1 MDTYTQAWLGDE
13 NITMPQPQE
22 NARAFI
28 IIILIFWLL
37 TSPDNSGALIGIP
50 SLTSARLQRQRF
62 AHGVLNSTK
71 WGDFSPRLIDDQ
83 ADATPHYLNLTGF
96 REQDGLAWEDF
107 GRFKARCTEW
117 SRNAHGSSASGENLW
132 DLGLVEPTWQNVT
145 GVVHGEWV
153 RRNGSVERQGAS
165 YNLSGIAPD
174 VPWMPTTRGD
184 YNHNVTG
191 QHGKMTLYLDDKD
204 DSIEYEDHDGDNRP
218 KAGGLARA
226 ISASVTMQD
235 DATSSSSWDMKFHG
249 VHWPRQGVILLTS
262 TSEKFAGIFA
272 LPHLTLG
279 PNFFYSSQK
288 LLNETLDKVLQKK
301 ERNRFSDP
309 SDPWSSNIEPQGQ
322 NWNPMP
328 HCEYVL
334 YAQVHPLDPQQLGVK
349 HFGDGS
355 RETLGM
361 GSLVSHL
368 ENELRYPTGAPVG
381 GYPELQMS
389 TVMWSPDCSY
399 FLESKGPPVFA
410 SIDGDHL
417 TGKKEEILIYGGK
430 MWLMAFAA
438 VFLGQVYL
446 LKAQMRESSTPST
459 VGRVSFYTAG
469 TMLLADG
476 LIFAASSAW
485 SLSASSTLLP
495 SLLMTFGA
503 FLSMALG
510 GVFLGEV
517 YKVQEPERR
526 NRQRDQAV
534 ANPSLPTPAAAAAAA
549 ATARAATAAA
559 VVPARAPAPLTD
571 SLPRPVTAA
580 PLRPETP
587 PIIIPSDQ
595 DIDAEI
601 AANATAGA
609 AAVAAPVTNPIT
621 PGARATVA
629 ITATQPQRTPFSSI
643 SGRFILLGTFLVFLS
658 VAAISWPAR
667 IRSWYCNLLAFIY
680 FSLWVPQIYRN
691 IIRNSHRAYS
701 WRFMVGQ
708 SVLRAAPIAYFYLR
722 DDNILFAKTDPL
734 AFAILAGWLWIQLW
748 VLAFQDVLGPRY
760 GIPKGWLPEAWDYHP
775 VLREDNLE
783 TGGLPIGLVGGADD
797 NDEPGSPVNRRM
809 SVSEGSKST
818 RKERDRDRGKD
829 RKDGKS
835 SRAHIHEIDCA
846 ICRETLEVP
855 VVPAGADPD
864 AVGAGGSVAATL
876 ARRTYMVT
884 PCRHIFHSACLEGW
898 LRFRLQCP
906 ICREELPPL

>member
-1 MDTYTQAWLGDE
+1 
-13 NITMPQPQE
+13 MPQPQE

-28 IIILIFWLL
+28 VIILLFWLL

-62 AHGVLNSTK
+62 AHGILNSTK

-96 REQDGLAWEDF
+96 REQDGFAWEDF
-107 GRFKARCTEW
+107 GRFKDRCTEW

-132 DLGLVEPTWQNVT
+132 DLGLIEPTWQNVT

-153 RRNGSVERQGAS
+153 RRNGSVPRQGAD
-165 YNLSGIAPD
+165 YNLSAISPD
-174 VPWMPTTRGD
+174 VPWMPTRGD
-184 YNHNVTG
+184 YSHNVTG
-191 QHGKMTLYLDDKD
+191 EHGKITLYLDDKD
-204 DSIEYEDHDGDNRP
+204 HSIEFDDRDHGDGP

-262 TSEKFAGIFA
+262 TSEKFAGIFG

-279 PNFFYSSQK
+279 PSFFYSSQK
-288 LLNETLDKVLQKK
+288 LLNKTLDDALRSK

-309 SDPWSSNIEPQGQ
+309 SNPWSSNIEPEGQ
-322 NWNPMP
+322 NWSPTP
-328 HCEYVL
+328 HCEYIL
-334 YAQVHPLDPQQLGVK
+334 YAQVHPLDPQQLGIK
-349 HFGDGS
+349 RPGDKAPEMSG
-355 RETLGM
+355 L
-361 GSLVSHL
+361 GSLVGTL
-368 ENELRYPTGAPVG
+368 ENELRHPTGAPVG
-381 GYPELQMS
+381 GYPELKMS

-410 SIDGDHL
+410 SIDGNHL

-446 LKAQMRESSTPST
+446 LKAQMRESNTPST

-476 LIFAASSAW
+476 LIFAGSSAW
-485 SLSASSTLLP
+485 TLSASSTLLP

-526 NRQRDQAV
+526 NRQREQAA
-534 ANPSLPTPAAAAAAA
+534 ANPTPPTPAALAAAA
-549 ATARAATAAA
+549 ATARAAA
-559 VVPARAPAPLTD
+559 VTPAAPAAPPLLSD
-571 SLPRPVTAA
+571 SLPRPVTAP
-580 PLRPETP
+580 PLRPDTP

-601 AANATAGA
+601 AEVAANARTGA
-609 AAVAAPVTNPIT
+609 AAIPVPAAAT
-621 PGARATVA
+621 PAVRATIA
-629 ITATQPQRTPFSSI
+629 QPQRTPFSSI
-643 SGRFILLGTFLVFLS
+643 SGRFILLGTLLLFVS
-658 VAAISWPAR
+658 VAAISWPAP
-667 IRSWYCNLLAFIY
+667 IRAFYCNLLAFIY

-691 IIRNSHRAYS
+691 IIRNSRRAYS
-701 WRFMVGQ
+701 WRFMIGQ
-708 SVLRAAPIAYFYLR
+708 SVLRAAPVAYFYLR
-722 DDNILFAKTDPL
+722 DDNILFAMTDPL
-734 AFAILAGWLWIQLW
+734 AFTVLAGWLWVQLW

-760 GIPKGWLPEAWDYHP
+760 GLPKGWLPEAWDYHP

-783 TGGLPIGLVGGADD
+783 AGGLPIGLVGGADD
-797 NDEPGSPVNRRM
+797 DNEPGSPVTRRA
-809 SVSEGSKST
+809 SVSDGSSSKST
-818 RKERDRDRGKD
+818 RKVDRSKD
-829 RKDGKS
+829 GKDGKS
-835 SRAHIHEIDCA
+835 VRAHVYEIDCA

-855 VVPAGADPD
+855 VVPAGTDPD

>member
-1 MDTYTQAWLGDE
+1 
-13 NITMPQPQE
+13 MPQPQE
-22 NARAFI
+22 NARAFLV
-28 IIILIFWLL
+28 IILIFWLL

-50 SLTSARLQRQRF
+50 SLTSARLHRQRF

-83 ADATPHYLNLTGF
+83 PDATAHYPNLTGF
-96 REQDGLAWEDF
+96 REGDGLAWEDF
-107 GRFKARCTEW
+107 GRFKDRCMEW
-117 SRNAHGSSASGENLW
+117 SRSAHGSSSSGENLW

-145 GVVHGEWV
+145 GVVHGEWA
-153 RRNGSVERQGAS
+153 RRNGSVGRQAAF
-165 YNLSGIAPD
+165 YNLSDIAPG
-174 VPWMPTTRGD
+174 VPWMPMRGD
-184 YNHNVTG
+184 YSHNVTG
-191 QHGKMTLYLDDKD
+191 EHGKITLYLDDKD
-204 DSIEYEDHDGDNRP
+204 DSVEYEDRNEDGDSQP

-226 ISASVTMQD
+226 IAASVTVQD
-235 DATSSSSWDMKFHG
+235 DATSSSSWDMKLHG

-262 TSEKFAGIFA
+262 TSEKFAGIFG
-272 LPHLTLG
+272 LPHMTLG
-279 PNFFYSSQK
+279 PSFFYSSQK
-288 LLNETLDKVLQKK
+288 LLNETLDNILRRK
-301 ERNRFSDP
+301 EKNVFSEP
-309 SDPWSSNIEPQGQ
+309 FNPWSASIEPQGQ
-322 NWNPMP
+322 GWNPTP

-334 YAQVHPLDPQQLGVK
+334 YAQVHPLDPQQLGRK
-349 HFGDGS
+349 ISGDNAQE
-355 RETLGM
+355 RLGK
-361 GSLVSHL
+361 GSLVGDL
-368 ENELRYPTGAPVG
+368 ENELRHPTGAPVG

-410 SIDGDHL
+410 SIDGNHL
-417 TGKKEEILIYGGK
+417 IGNKEEILIYGGK

-438 VFLGQVYL
+438 IFLGQVYL
-446 LKAQMRESSTPST
+446 LKTQMRESSTPST
-459 VGRVSFYTAG
+459 IGRVSFYTAG
-469 TMLLADG
+469 SMLLADG

-526 NRQRDQAV
+526 SRQREQAAAV
-534 ANPSLPTPAAAAAAA
+534 PPAPTPAAAAAAA
-549 ATARAATAAA
+549 AAARAAAA
-559 VVPARAPAPLTD
+559 PPPPSD
-571 SLPRPVTAA
+571 SLPRPVTA
-580 PLRPETP
+580 PPPRPDTP
-587 PIIIPSDQ
+587 PVIIPSDQ

-609 AAVAAPVTNPIT
+609 AAVQAPVTNATI
-621 PGARATVA
+621 PGLRP
-629 ITATQPQRTPFSSI
+629 TAAVTAVQPQGTPFSSI
-643 SGRFILLGTFLVFLS
+643 TGRFLLLGTFLVFLS

-667 IRSWYCNLLAFIY
+667 IRSWYCNLLAFVY

-691 IIRNSHRAYS
+691 IIRNSRRAYS

-708 SVLRAAPIAYFYLR
+708 SVLRAAPVAYFYLR

-734 AFAILAGWLWIQLW
+734 AFAVLAGWLWTQLW

-760 GIPKGWLPEAWDYHP
+760 GVPKGWAPEAWDYHP

-783 TGGLPIGLVGGADD
+783 AGGLPIGLVAGAGDD
-797 NDEPGSPVNRRM
+797 DEPGSPAAARRM
-809 SVSEGSKST
+809 SLSEGTKSGST
-818 RKERDRDRGKD
+818 RKEWDRDRGKD
-829 RKDGKS
+829 RKDGSTGGK
-835 SRAHIHEIDCA
+835 AHIHEIDCA

-864 AVGAGGSVAATL
+864 AVGAGSSVAATL

>member
-1 MDTYTQAWLGDE
+1 
-13 NITMPQPQE
+13 MPQPQE

-28 IIILIFWLL
+28 VIILLFWLL
-37 TSPDNSGALIGIP
+37 TSPDNNPGLLGIP
-50 SLTSARLQRQRF
+50 SLTAARLERQRR

-71 WGDFSPRLIDDQ
+71 WGDFSPRLIGGQ
-83 ADATPHYLNLTGF
+83 ADATPRYLNLTGF
-96 REQDGLAWEDF
+96 REQDGLAWDDF
-107 GRFKARCTEW
+107 GKFKDRCTEW
-117 SRNAHGSSASGENLW
+117 SRNAHGPSTTGENLW
-132 DLGLVEPTWQNVT
+132 DIGLPKPMWQNVT

-165 YNLSGIAPD
+165 YNLSDIAPS
-174 VPWMPTTRGD
+174 VPWLATRGD
-184 YNHNVTG
+184 YSHNVTG
-191 QHGKMTLYLDDKD
+191 QHGKMTLYLNDKD
-204 DSIEYEDHDGDNRP
+204 DSVEYEDSDGGNGP

-235 DATSSSSWDMKFHG
+235 DATSSSSWDMKLHG

-279 PNFFYSSQK
+279 PNLFYSSQK
-288 LLNETLDKVLQKK
+288 LLNETLDSVLQRK
-301 ERNRFSDP
+301 ERSRFSDP
-309 SDPWSSNIEPQGQ
+309 TNPWSSNIEPEGQ
-322 NWNPMP
+322 NWSPSP
-328 HCEYVL
+328 HCEYLL
-334 YAQVHPLDPQQLGVK
+334 YAQVHPLDTQQLGIR
-349 HFGDGS
+349 HYGDQLQE
-355 RETLGM
+355 RLGM
-361 GSLVSHL
+361 RSLVQDL
-368 ENELRYPTGAPVG
+368 EDELRNPTGAPVK
-381 GYPELQMS
+381 GYPELRVS

-410 SIDGDHL
+410 SVEGNHL
-417 TGKKEEILIYGGK
+417 IGKKEEILIYGGK

-469 TMLLADG
+469 AMLLADG
-476 LIFAASSAW
+476 LFFAASSAW

-526 NRQRDQAV
+526 NRQREQAA
-534 ANPSLPTPAAAAAAA
+534 ANPPQPTPAAAAAAA
-549 ATARAATAAA
+549 ATARAVAAA
-559 VVPARAPAPLTD
+559 PPPPAPPSD
-571 SLPRPVTAA
+571 SLPRPVTAP
-580 PLRPETP
+580 PLRPATP

-601 AANATAGA
+601 AANAAAGA
-609 AAVAAPVTNPIT
+609 AAIPVPLTRPSITVTAAT
-621 PGARATVA
+621 PAP
-629 ITATQPQRTPFSSI
+629 QQQRTPFSSI
-643 SGRFILLGTFLVFLS
+643 SGRFILLGTLLLFVS

-667 IRSWYCNLLAFIY
+667 VRSFYCNLLAFVY
-680 FSLWVPQIYRN
+680 FSLWIPQIYRN
-691 IIRNSHRAYS
+691 IIRNSRRAYS
-701 WRFMVGQ
+701 WRFMIGQ

-722 DDNILFAKTDPL
+722 EDNILFAKTDPL
-734 AFAILAGWLWIQLW
+734 AFAVLAGWLWIQLW
-748 VLAFQDVLGPRY
+748 ILAFQDVLGPRY
-760 GIPKGWLPEAWDYHP
+760 GIPKGWAPEAWDYHP

-783 TGGLPIGLVGGADD
+783 AGGLPIGLVAGAEDE
-797 NDEPGSPVNRRM
+797 DEPGSPATRRV
-809 SVSEGSKST
+809 SVSEGNKST
-818 RKERDRDRGKD
+818 RKERDKDRGKD
-829 RKDGKS
+829 RKDGRGG
-835 SRAHIHEIDCA
+835 RAHIHEIDCA